1 MSGETDSSPGSG
13 SPAADID
20 DKLHEYFTWYPIAK
34 KDFKDALRSKGLW
47 ILAAIFTVVFI
58 LPIAIRLYAE
68 GIGPS
73 PPDGGLDTRFIIE
86 GIYLNIVTIFLPIVT
101 IFVGVA
107 AVTKEK
113 TSGSL
118 KLLLS
123 LPFSRRSVIVGKVIG
138 RCAVV
143 AVPFLIATSLTAIF
157 MTIAE
162 FSLNFE
168 MYSLFVLYSLL
179 FAMVM
184 VAIAVSIS
192 GAVSTTLRS
201 VIVNAVFYGFLTTGW
216 NFFANGIGKVLY
228 NDVGVSRSLR
238 WNTVLFLKMLSP
250 TQAYKTLVSSMLAS
264 FSDNVQ
270 PGLLQFAD
278 RWNLSLSQLG
288 PQQYSRY
295 TLFNT
300 QGSLFSPALPTG
312 DKRVLCESVAGGAY
326 ENVTLTTNNQTN
338 TVTVNSSEGTEV
350 FGNLGNITANQ
361 TQMQSFCAG
370 GGSEIPFYF
379 SDPAAVLLMLGW
391 IGLAAALSYYTF
403 DLVDL

>member
-1 MSGETDSSPGSG
+1 MSDSDAD
-13 SPAADID
+13 SPAEAQLQRLDGA
-20 DKLHEYFTWYPIAK
+20 LHDQFTWYPVAK
-34 KDFKDALRSKGLW
+34 KDFKDALRSRGLW
-47 ILAAIFTVVFI
+47 ALAAIFTVIFI
-58 LPIAIRLYAE
+58 SPIAIRLYGQ

-73 PPDGGLDTRFIIE
+73 PPDGGLDTRFVIE
-86 GIYLNIVTIFLPIVT
+86 GIYLNLVTVVLPIVT

-107 AVTKEK
+107 AITKEK

-143 AVPFLIATSLTAIF
+143 AVPFLIAAAITAVF
-157 MTIAE
+157 MAASDL
-162 FSLNFE
+162 SLNIE
-168 MYSLFVLYSLL
+168 MYTLFVLFSLL
-179 FAMVM
+179 FVVVM

-201 VIVNAVFYGFLTTGW
+201 VIVNAIFYIYVTFGW
-216 NFFANGIGKVLY
+216 NSIANGVGKFLY

-238 WNTVLFLKMLSP
+238 WNTVLFLKMASP

-270 PGLLQFAD
+270 PGLQQFSEQ
-278 RWNLSLSQLG
+278 WNLSLSQLG

-300 QGSLFSPALPTG
+300 QGSLFSPGLPAG

-326 ENVTLTTNNQTN
+326 QNITLTANNQTN
-338 TVTVNSSEGTEV
+338 SVTVTSAEGTQTFQNV
-350 FGNLGNITANQ
+350 GNITANQ
-361 TQMQSFCAG
+361 TQVSQFCTG

-379 SDPAAVLLMLGW
+379 SDPAVVVFMLGW
-391 IGLAAALSYYTF
+391 VALAAGLSYYTF